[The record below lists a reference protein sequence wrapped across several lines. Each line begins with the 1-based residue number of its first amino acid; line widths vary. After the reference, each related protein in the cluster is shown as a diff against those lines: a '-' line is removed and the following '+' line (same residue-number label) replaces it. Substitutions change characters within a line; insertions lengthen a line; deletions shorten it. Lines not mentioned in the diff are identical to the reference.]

1 MKRNVT
7 YVISQVSH
15 SKLFEWTALLLN
27 RDKYN
32 LSFILM
38 HKTVTEF
45 ETLLRKQ
52 GFSVHRIHYESKS
65 DMISCIRKI
74 NRILRKEKTD
84 IIHTH
89 LFEGGLAGMTGARL
103 ARVKKRI
110 HTRHDAMIHH
120 DYHPGAVKYDK
131 FTNRIAT
138 EIIAITE
145 NVKQI
150 LIDLENVDPAKVT
163 VIHHGFELREFT
175 DVSTER
181 QTTLENKLFPKQRPF
196 PVIGA
201 ISRFIEWKGLQH
213 TIEAF
218 EKVLLKNPN
227 AHLLLANAQGPFE
240 VQLYAMLKKLPSSS
254 YTLVKFE
261 SDVAALYQ
269 CMDIFVHVPVDMRA
283 EAFGQVYIEAM
294 AAGIPMVVT
303 ASGIAPDCIVNREHA
318 LVVPFKDSLAIAS
331 AIQELIDVS
340 ELGKQLAHNAK
351 EMALKNFD
359 IAQMIVELE
368 KRYDA

>member
-1 MKRNVT
+1 MKRNIT

-38 HKTVTEF
+38 HKSVTDF
-45 ETLLRKQ
+45 ETLLRKE

-74 NRILRKEKTD
+74 NRILRKEKTE
-84 IIHTH
+84 IVHTH

-103 ARVKKRI
+103 AGVKKRI

-145 NVKQI
+145 NVKKI
-150 LIDLENVDPAKVT
+150 LIDLENVDPSKVN
-163 VIHHGFELREFT
+163 VIHHGFQLREFSE
-175 DVSTER
+175 VNPER
-181 QTTLENKLFPKQRPF
+181 KAALEKKIFPKHRPF

-201 ISRFIEWKGLQH
+201 ISRFIEWKGLQY

-218 EKVLLKNPN
+218 ENVLKKHPD

-240 VQLYAMLKKLPSSS
+240 AQLHTMLDKLPKSS

-269 CMDIFVHVPVDMRA
+269 CMDIFVHVPVDERA

-294 AAGIPMVVT
+294 AAGIPMLAT
-303 ASGIAPDCIVNREHA
+303 ASGIAPDCVEDRKHA
-318 LVVPFKDSLAIAS
+318 IIVPFRDAQAITS
-331 AIQELIDVS
+331 AIHELITDS
-340 ELGKQLAHNAK
+340 ELGKKLAHTAK